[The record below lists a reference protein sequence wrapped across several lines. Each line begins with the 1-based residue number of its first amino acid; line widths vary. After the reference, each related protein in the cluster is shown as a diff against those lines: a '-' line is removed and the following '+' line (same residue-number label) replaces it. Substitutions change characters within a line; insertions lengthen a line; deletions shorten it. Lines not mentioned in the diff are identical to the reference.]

1 MQPAF
6 SIITPTYQRPYLLQR
21 ALRSVVHQTFKDF
34 ECIVVDDAGDPD
46 TVKIVKQFNDERI
59 ILVRH
64 SQNRGTSAACNTG
77 IKAAR
82 GKLISI
88 LDDDDEYHPDFL
100 KKMHI
105 FFQTAPPHIGFAW
118 AGIRR
123 VKDLHEDEVILSERI
138 WPARFPNREAAYI
151 AATTIGNGFGLTM
164 KRECLDAVGLYNES
178 FRVCVDT
185 EHLFRLART
194 FDFAAIP
201 DVLVKI
207 HRHASGQLT
216 DPEKYSLRLEL
227 HQQILESNADFIAPY
242 PELFRVHAQRLA
254 ELSYLL
260 KQNRK
265 GRKMLIDIWRRQP
278 WRITVF
284 ADMICYE
291 WFGADAVSCALKIK
305 GRIFPA
311 RTRKTGPQWT
321 HIRQRLS

>member
-1 MQPAF
+1 MKTPFF
-6 SIITPTYQRPYLLQR
+6 SIIIPTFKRPLLLAR
-21 ALRSVVHQTFKDF
+21 AIRSVLAQTCGDF
-34 ECIVVDDAGDPD
+34 ECIVVDDGGDPE
-46 TVKIVKQFNDERI
+46 TERTI
-59 ILVRH
+59 DRFGDKRFVFLRH
-64 SQNRGTSAACNTG
+64 GSTQGTAAAYNTG
-77 IKAAR
+77 IEAAR
-82 GKLISI
+82 GNLISI
-88 LDDDDEYHPDFL
+88 LDDDDEYLPDFL
-100 KKMHI
+100 EKMHM

-118 AGIRR
+118 TGIRL
-123 VKDLHEDEVILSERI
+123 VKDVSAGEIFMSERI

-164 KRECLDAVGLYNES
+164 KRECLDAVGLYDES
-178 FRVCVDT
+178 FRVCEDT

-207 HRHASGQLT
+207 HCHASGQLT

-284 ADMICYE
+284 ADVICNE

-311 RTRKTGPQWT
+311 RT
-321 HIRQRLS
+321 